1 MRSSFMG
8 SLLGVVLFLAQAF
21 PASTADIF
29 YTGEGYVGTRQCE
42 FHIIGQI
49 GATDGDRFRQ
59 KMLKAIEEGCKPH
72 RAVLFSPGGD
82 LRAAIDIGRQ
92 LAVLQMNTEAP
103 GEVLRPLG
111 RQPYEPSP
119 AKSRACLF
127 RGKVTWFNPVTQE
140 GDRNCVC
147 ASACFFI
154 WAAGTKRL
162 GNVVIIHRPY
172 FDPKQY
178 AQLPASQARQA
189 FEELTREAQ
198 TYLAGLEVPDALVTR
213 MLAVNSRDGSWLS
226 GPEIKQL
233 RSRRFFEELVIARC
247 GRSERELDA
256 ASKAAATR
264 ASDSARKR
272 GKAASVGDL
281 AKAMIAESL
290 PDAACEATVHSEL
303 LSQGRTEY
311 VLKYRSSP

>member
-1 MRSSFMG
+1 MHATLMG
-8 SLLGVVLFLAQAF
+8 SLLGLAIVTRLMQ
-21 PASTADIF
+21 PASAADIF
-29 YTGEGYVGTRQCE
+29 YGGEGHVGTRRCD

-59 KMLKAIEEGCKPH
+59 KMLKAIEEGCRPEK
-72 RAVLFSPGGD
+72 AILYSPGGD

-92 LAVLQMNTEAP
+92 LAVLQMHTEAP
-103 GEVLRPLG
+103 EVLLFG
-111 RQPYEPSP
+111 EPYD
-119 AKSRACLF
+119 AIVARRRACHF
-127 RGKVTWFNPVTQE
+127 RGKVFWFNPVTQE

-154 WAAGTKRL
+154 WAAGTKRF

-172 FDPKQY
+172 FDPKVY
-178 AQLPASQARQA
+178 AQLPASQARHA
-189 FEELTREAQ
+189 FEELTREARA
-198 TYLAGLEVPDALVTR
+198 YLASFEVPDVLVSR
-213 MLAVNSRDGSWLS
+213 MLAVNSRDGSLLS

-256 ASKAAATR
+256 ANKAASTR

-272 GKAASVGDL
+272 GKEPSVGDL
-281 AKAMIAESL
+281 VGAMIVETGA
-290 PDAACEATVHSEL
+290 DAGCEATVHNEL